1 MLASGKMLLAIL
13 RDLEQG
19 RYMDHIKHRIIT
31 SLPSIQK
38 MRDHLPSKS
47 SRGNFSDP
55 LISSTNGQPSSTYQL
70 HISIAYLWATQLK
83 PQTGQTDLIHLGP
96 STVAPVCPSLWQD
109 GPLMQMHAHG
119 GFQTQDMNT

>member
-1 MLASGKMLLAIL
+1 MLAGGKMLLAIL

-47 SRGNFSDP
+47 TRIGNFSDP
-55 LISSTNGQPSSTYQL
+55 LISSTNAL

-96 STVAPVCPSLWQD
+96 TSTVAPVCPSLWHD
-109 GPLMQMHAHG
+109 GPLMQRHANG